1 MVVFIGISRYQTI
14 GDIMSNKAPTEVDH
28 LTSLANG
35 RCAYVH
41 LSNGQSLHVNT
52 GSPAFVSAIS
62 NLVAEGHAK
71 RVANQIARL
80 AAANP
85 QSCWPEVQSDLVASG
100 VLAN

>member
-14 GDIMSNKAPTEVDH
+14 GDIMSNKAPTEV
-28 LTSLANG
+28 
-35 RCAYVH
+35 VH

-85 QSCWPEVQSDLVASG
+85 SHAGPRSKATSSPLAYWPTNTS
-100 VLAN
+100 